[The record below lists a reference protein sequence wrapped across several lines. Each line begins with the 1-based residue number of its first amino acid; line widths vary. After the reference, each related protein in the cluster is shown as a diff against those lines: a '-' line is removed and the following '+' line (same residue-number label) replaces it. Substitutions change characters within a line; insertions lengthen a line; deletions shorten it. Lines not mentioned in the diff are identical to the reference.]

1 MAVMLH
7 AYIKQ
12 WKMGDDE
19 FLVKSKQGVLQYV
32 VMKTAVIVLVVDM
45 NNELVDSRICST
57 WRHNFQNPRVKR

>member
-1 MAVMLH
+1 
-7 AYIKQ
+7 
-12 WKMGDDE
+12 MGDDE